1 MKLALLFRGPM
12 RLEPHIHVAI
22 LLQSYSMISRLFSCD
37 VEPFLLTYVGA
48 AANEVE
54 DALGF
59 AKINKI
65 REPDEKHIDS
75 LGEPG
80 LYIPFANGGS
90 RVNAYK
96 QYYSMNN
103 WVKDFRGNTFGCSH
117 VFYART
123 DVALDIPGTA
133 CWLNEDGY
141 TTAHAKTVDDIS
153 WTCDYVGAAPT
164 DIFCDAWDF
173 DSESHLLSAVL
184 KANKGEDPLDMIL
197 AQKGIK
203 LYIAEMRFGGHLI
216 RASSDLD
223 VFWSGTSGG

>member
-12 RLEPHIHVAI
+12 RLQPHIHAAI
-22 LLQSYSMISRLFSCD
+22 LLQSYSTILRLFSCD
-37 VEPFLLTYVGA
+37 VEPFLLTYPGA
-48 AANEVE
+48 AASEVE

-59 AKINKI
+59 AKITKI

-80 LYIPFANGGS
+80 LHIPLANGGS
-90 RVNAYK
+90 RINAYK

-103 WVKDFRGNTFGCSH
+103 WVKDFRENTFGCSH

-123 DVALDIPGTA
+123 DVAVDIPSAA

-141 TTAHAKTVDDIS
+141 TTAHSRGVDGAP

-164 DIFCDAWDF
+164 DIFCDAWKF
-173 DSESHLLSAVL
+173 DSERHLLSAIL
-184 KANKGEDPLDMIL
+184 NANRGEDPLDMIL
-197 AQKGIK
+197 TQKGIK
-203 LYIAEMRFGGHLI
+203 LYAARMRFGGHLI

-223 VFWSGTSGG
+223 LFWSGTNGG